1 MSGGK
6 KREEKKKNKRKSF
19 FFLEAFLS
27 MCTIHNPNPR
37 TFYNDYAV
45 VKYVT
50 MRDPDGISCTKEFER
65 PVENWERGGDCQQ
78 K

>member
-27 MCTIHNPNPR
+27 MCTIHNPNPL
-37 TFYNDYAV
+37 TFCNDYTV
-45 VKYVT
+45 VKNVT
-50 MRDPDGISCTKEFER
+50 MRDPDGISCTKDR
-65 PVENWERGGDCQQ
+65 ASC
-78 K
+78 

>member
-1 MSGGK
+1 MEEKRGG
-6 KREEKKKNKRKSF
+6 EKKKNKRKSF

-37 TFYNDYAV
+37 TFYNGYSV
-45 VKYVT
+45 VKCATV
-50 MRDPDGISCTKEFER
+50 RDPDGISCTKEFER
-65 PVENWERGGDCQQ
+65 PVEKLESGGCQQ